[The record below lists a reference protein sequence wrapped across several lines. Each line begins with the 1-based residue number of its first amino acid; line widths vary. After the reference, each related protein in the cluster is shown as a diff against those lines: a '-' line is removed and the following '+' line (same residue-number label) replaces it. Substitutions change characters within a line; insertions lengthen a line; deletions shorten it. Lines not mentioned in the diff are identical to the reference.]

1 MTEVPPRKPPPDT
14 PQATPKVAFFTP
26 VASVNRNETVS
37 NLIAHLNE
45 SLLELYEERA
55 AILEFDAGLTR
66 DHAECLALLNIYRDY
81 PLEVLGVVVL
91 CLSADEYVLTTNATE
106 LKGRGLEGRERVPVD
121 QVVAALGGVVRLTA
135 FE

>member
-14 PQATPKVAFFTP
+14 PQAIPKVAFFTP
-26 VASVNRNETVS
+26 VTSVNRHETVS
-37 NLIAHLNE
+37 DLIAQLNE
-45 SLLELYEERA
+45 SLRELYEERA

-66 DHAECLALLNIYRDY
+66 DHAECLALLNIYHDY
-81 PLEVLGVVVL
+81 PLEVFGVVVL
-91 CLSADEYVLTTNATE
+91 RLSATEYVLTTNDRG

-121 QVVAALGGVVRLTA
+121 QVVATLGGAVRLTA